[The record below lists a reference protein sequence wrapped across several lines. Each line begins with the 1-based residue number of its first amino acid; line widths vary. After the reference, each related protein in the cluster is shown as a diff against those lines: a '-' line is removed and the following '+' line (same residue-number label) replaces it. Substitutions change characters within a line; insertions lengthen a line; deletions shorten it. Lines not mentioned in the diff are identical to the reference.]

1 MALVDFTKKSLRIEG
16 VYCRKDDGK
25 FMVLLSVGS
34 MLSVA
39 LGGKMLKEPILLLQI
54 EVLPILP

>member
-1 MALVDFTKKSLRIEG
+1 MALVDFTKKSSRIEG

-39 LGGKMLKEPILLLQI
+39 LGGKMLKNQFCCCKSKSY
-54 EVLPILP
+54 PILP